1 MVQNLLRKRFHKFIY
16 SKNNIYIYLSIN
28 RSIYIYIRISSPR
41 YSYMLIEEDI
51 VIIEVGK
58 FSFLF
63 LLENSSLINYKKYE
77 VIHFSKNIFQVKKE
91 IKEGF
96 KEGYENRVI
105 CVYIYIFKHL
115 AFLFYVFYFFIFSS
129 KVSNKAIFSKKH
141 RSLLYITTKI
151 YNLF

>member
-16 SKNNIYIYLSIN
+16 SKNNIYIYIYIYLSTAQYIYIY
-28 RSIYIYIRISSPR
+28 IYIYIRISSPR

-77 VIHFSKNIFQVKKE
+77 VIHFSKNIF
-91 IKEGF
+91 F
-96 KEGYENRVI
+96 N
-105 CVYIYIFKHL
+105 F
-115 AFLFYVFYFFIFSS
+115 
-129 KVSNKAIFSKKH
+129 
-141 RSLLYITTKI
+141 
-151 YNLF
+151 